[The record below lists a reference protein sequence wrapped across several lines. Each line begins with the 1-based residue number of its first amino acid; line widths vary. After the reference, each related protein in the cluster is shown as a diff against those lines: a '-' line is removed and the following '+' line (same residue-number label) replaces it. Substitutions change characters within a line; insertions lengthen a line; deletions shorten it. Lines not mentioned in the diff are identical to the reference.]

1 MRKLLCLLV
10 IFLLIFT
17 YSIPAYAED
26 IFDENN
32 VVSQD
37 EENGDGEEES
47 EESALKDDEKDDP
60 SGEDAQEE
68 GVENDGNSENE
79 ESPPVEE
86 DSNQGEA
93 FDEGE
98 AQESDDTE
106 EEATEKLP
114 EPLVPLGN
122 PSVFQSFA
130 IQGLPNYNL
139 NISSFNSNHVVYV
152 NENIETHDAMHGSII
167 EQYIVSNPDMGKDP
181 LIAIKGMD
189 AHGNVAALGVEYEP
203 DGGSWHYS
211 DGSWM
216 IHVGTPPIY
225 EAPNGD
231 TFKWYE
237 EGYKSNDWIP
247 AHEITSHGFGT
258 GNFLKQGGEW
268 IWSEHYGAS
277 SGGLDKTVYFRNKLE
292 GHDVIELHP
301 IFEGYV
307 DNGDGTYRAY
317 FGYENKSV
325 DALGDPMDVNIP
337 MDTPENKITGNADDS
352 LFPEDFTYPNVIPGR
367 PGRTDWFPNAL
378 VEIPDWDGTT
388 VVWTLDGRTATAGLG
403 GPEHI
408 YYEIT
413 FNSNGGSSVPSQ
425 SILEGEM
432 VIEPTAPTRS
442 GYTFTGWNYEGSSYD
457 FGWPVV
463 EDMTLI
469 ASWSRNSTGG
479 GTTGGGD
486 DATIEAVTDNL
497 STLQN
502 ESVSVATSVLMA
514 NDIDADDFV
523 SVQNPINGSVN
534 LSGSTVTFTPD
545 TDFIG
550 TAYFYYTIEDG
561 GDSDNGLVIVSVE
574 EAVVINPETTPLGNG
589 NPDELLVINPEITP
603 LGVIDYS
610 MPYIMGYPDVTFRP
624 EREVTRAEMSA
635 IFARILGLDLSN
647 PGEPMYQDVSPKD
660 WYYKY
665 VQAVTRVGLFNGYD
679 NNMFKPNR
687 PVSHAEIASAFSE
700 YWDLKGIEVASEGDY
715 FSDINGHWAE
725 AMINRLYNAGISV
738 TYPDRTFRPNRFTT
752 RTELVV
758 MVNRSLNRAEQ
769 VKEASSFSDVLQSH
783 WGYGAIEAATGYVEP
798 ESMSLSE

>member
-1 MRKLLCLLV
+1 MDVTIPMGSPENKITGNADDSL
-10 IFLLIFT
+10 FPENFT
-17 YSIPAYAED
+17 YPK
-26 IFDENN
+26 
-32 VVSQD
+32 VVSGRPGRTD
-37 EENGDGEEES
+37 WFPNALVEIPDWDGSTIVWTLDGRTATAGLGGPEHIIEIKPIFEGYVDNGDGTYRAYFGYENKS
-47 EESALKDDEKDDP
+47 VTAGGDP
-60 SGEDAQEE
+60 WD
-68 GVENDGNSENE
+68 VY
-79 ESPPVEE
+79 
-86 DSNQGEA
+86 
-93 FDEGE
+93 
-98 AQESDDTE
+98 
-106 EEATEKLP
+106 LP
-114 EPLVPLGN
+114 MG
-122 PSVFQSFA
+122 
-130 IQGLPNYNL
+130 
-139 NISSFNSNHVVYV
+139 SSQNK
-152 NENIETHDAMHGSII
+152 I
-167 EQYIVSNPDMGKDP
+167 
-181 LIAIKGMD
+181 
-189 AHGNVAALGVEYEP
+189 
-203 DGGSWHYS
+203 
-211 DGSWM
+211 
-216 IHVGTPPIY
+216 
-225 EAPNGD
+225 
-231 TFKWYE
+231 
-237 EGYKSNDWIP
+237 
-247 AHEITSHGFGT
+247 T
-258 GNFLKQGGEW
+258 GNADDSLFPENFTYPNVIPGRPGRTDWFPNALVEIPDWDGTTIVWTLDGRTATAGLGGPEFKP
-268 IWSEHYGAS
+268 E
-277 SGGLDKTVYFRNKLE
+277 
-292 GHDVIELHP
+292 IELHP

-325 DALGDPMDVNIP
+325 DAFGDPMDVTIS
-337 MDTPENKITGNADDS
+337 MGTPENKITGNADDS

-403 GPEHI
+403 GTEHI

-432 VIEPTAPTRS
+432 VSEPTDPTRS

-469 ASWSRNSTGG
+469 ASWSSNSTGG
-479 GTTGGGD
+479 GTTGGGGGD

-502 ESVSVATSVLMA
+502 ESVSVDTSVLMA

-574 EAVVINPETTPLGNG
+574 EAIVINPETTPLGSG
-589 NPDELLVINPEITP
+589 NPDELLVIEPEITP
-603 LGVIDYS
+603 LGVINYS
-610 MPYIMGYPDVTFRP
+610 MPYIMGYPDITFRP
-624 EREVTRAEMSA
+624 EREVTRAEMAA

-647 PGEPMYQDVSPKD
+647 PGEPMYSDVSPED
-660 WYYKY
+660 WYFKY
-665 VQAVTRVGLFNGYD
+665 VQAVTRVGLFDGYD
-679 NNMFKPNR
+679 NNMFKPHR

-700 YWDLKGIEVASEGDY
+700 YWDLKGIEVASDGNY
-715 FSDINGHWAE
+715 FSDTSGHWAE

-738 TYPDRTFRPNRFTT
+738 TYPDRTFRPDRFTT

-758 MVNRSLNRAEQ
+758 MINRSLDRAEQ
-769 VKEASSFSDVLQSH
+769 VREISSFSDVLQSH
-783 WGYGAIEAATGYVEP
+783 WGYGAIEAATGYQEP
-798 ESMSLSE
+798 ESVRLIE